1 MAGAGQGL
9 LAASHG
15 PFERSIG
22 QALLVLGGTNMAVA
36 RRHFTIGAGA
46 ALLGRA
52 LGRVEALAA
61 AGNATGELG
70 RAFER
75 IETRLKARLGVSV
88 LDTETGQ
95 RASHRGG
102 ERFPLCSTFKLLA
115 CAAVLKRVDA
125 GQDDL
130 ARRIRFAAGDVVAH
144 SPATKDRTGGDGMTL
159 AELCAAAITV
169 SDNTAANLI
178 LKTLGGP
185 SGLTAFA
192 RSLGDPAT
200 RLDRWETALNEAT
213 PGDLR
218 DTTTPDAMAAHL
230 RRLAVE
236 EALSQRSR
244 DQLVAWLVSN
254 TTGDARLRAGMP
266 KDWRVGDKTGTG
278 SHGTANDVAVIWP
291 PARKPLVVS
300 VYVTETKASF
310 DDRNAAIAD
319 VGRAVSRTLTA

>member
-1 MAGAGQGL
+1 
-9 LAASHG
+9 
-15 PFERSIG
+15 
-22 QALLVLGGTNMAVA
+22 MAVA

-46 ALLGRA
+46 ALLGNA
-52 LGRVEALAA
+52 LVGIEALAA
-61 AGNATGELG
+61 AGDGPGDLG
-70 RAFER
+70 HAFGR
-75 IETRLKARLGVSV
+75 IETGLKARLGVSV
-88 LDTETGQ
+88 FDTETG
-95 RASHRGG
+95 RRVSHRGD

-125 GQDDL
+125 GQDGL
-130 ARRIRFAAGDVVAH
+130 ARRIRFASGDVVTH
-144 SPATKDRTGGDGMTL
+144 SPATKDRVGGDGMTL
-159 AELCAAAITV
+159 AELCAAAMTL

-178 LKTLGGP
+178 LGTLGGP

-200 RLDRWETALNEAT
+200 RLDRWETALNQAT
-213 PGDLR
+213 PGDPR
-218 DTTTPDAMAAHL
+218 DTTTPDAMAANL

-236 EALSQRSR
+236 DVLSQRSR

-254 TTGDARLRAGMP
+254 RTGDTRLRAGMP

-291 PARKPLVVS
+291 PARKPLVVA
-300 VYVTETKASF
+300 VYVTETKASL